1 MSKHDTLTETAV
13 PAAHVPAGIAA
24 LTTTCA
30 VVATRESEGGAGATL
45 RVSTANALLP
55 TSTKSERGEKTAVI
69 LLLFDPK
76 PMLLGSID
84 GGG

>member
-1 MSKHDTLTETAV
+1 MSKHDTLTETAA
-13 PAAHVPAGIAA
+13 PAAPEPAGIDA
-24 LTTTCA
+24 LTITCA

-55 TSTKSERGEKTAVI
+55 TSAKSERGEKTAVR

-76 PMLLGSID
+76 PTLLGSID
-84 GGG
+84 GRG